1 MVFSCKPFF
10 FTLVMLIHKHEGVSY
25 IMMYSSVYFSTTIYI
40 LFIDVFLPLGYFGV
54 PMRDFYKWN
63 CFPGI
68 FLIKLFTDGTLK
80 SVI

>member
-1 MVFSCKPFF
+1 
-10 FTLVMLIHKHEGVSY
+10 MLIHKQEGLSY
-25 IMMYSSVYFSTTIYI
+25 IMMYSLVYFFTTIYI
-40 LFIDVFLPLGYFGV
+40 FFIDVFLPLGHFGV

-68 FLIKLFTDGTLK
+68 FLVKVFTVGTLK